1 MESIRIA
8 KHQVSIVQISNQ
20 ISDLANW
27 FEQYKA
33 GLLFFFLFQLTAS
46 NQTGELKW
54 KGFSSRS
61 LSRLR
66 KQKN

>member
-33 GLLFFFLFQLTAS
+33 GLLFFSF
-46 NQTGELKW
+46 
-54 KGFSSRS
+54 FSW
-61 LSRLR
+61 LLQI
-66 KQKN
+66 KQEN